1 MSDVDSPRRLPEE
14 SPVLRRFAKWVL
26 ASASLIALLG
36 AGLAALPNDLRV
48 GLNATD
54 SLPGLVYV
62 VRAGALPATRG
73 EAVAF
78 RPPEN
83 RFYPERMV
91 FVKKVLGLPGDV
103 VSRAGQDFFI
113 NGEYVATAKRR
124 ARSGEALSP
133 GPAGVIPAGAYFV
146 WTPHPDSYDS
156 RYEDIGWIPAE
167 RLVGR
172 ARRLL

>member
-1 MSDVDSPRRLPEE
+1 MRTFDLP
-14 SPVLRRFAKWVL
+14 SAHAVLRRFAKWTLSSLTLVSVL
-26 ASASLIALLG
+26 SLTV
-36 AGLAALPNDLRV
+36 AAIPDDVVIGINV
-48 GLNATD
+48 TD

-62 VRAGALPATRG
+62 VRADELPSSHG

-78 RPPEN
+78 QPPPN
-83 RFYPERMV
+83 RFYPERLV

-103 VSRAGQDFFI
+103 VSRSGRDSFI
-113 NGEYVATAKRR
+113 NGKYVATAKSQ
-124 ARSGEALSP
+124 ARSGEPLIP
-133 GPAGVIPAGAYFV
+133 GPVGVIPAGAYFV

>member
-1 MSDVDSPRRLPEE
+1 MTAADSLPKLPIGR
-14 SPVLRRFAKWVL
+14 PVLRRFSKWAL
-26 ASASLIALLG
+26 ASLALVGTLWLGTIALPVG
-36 AGLAALPNDLRV
+36 VRV

-54 SLPGLVYV
+54 SLPGLVYL
-62 VRAGALPATRG
+62 VRPGEQPTSRG

-78 RPPEN
+78 RPPAN

-91 FVKKVLGLPGDV
+91 FVKQVLGLPGDHV
-103 VSRAGQDFFI
+103 TRSGRDFFI
-113 NGEYVATAKRR
+113 NGEFVATAKWR
-124 ARSGEALSP
+124 ARSGEPLSP
-133 GPAGVIPAGAYFV
+133 GPVGVIPAGAYFV